1 MAVTEG
7 LVDLL
12 VGRANGKHIVPPAPP
27 PSWSIKVQ
35 GQDSEGMTVKSDL
48 QKYAAAG
55 AVLGIDYVDVEGAE
69 TSRRI
74 KPLAFKPSGGDWHLY
89 AICMERQA
97 FRCFLASRIQGAVD
111 LRTGEIFD
119 EPSEIFN
126 GILGVTYGAIE
137 TPKDATRVVWR
148 QYPDAIN
155 ALVFLARC
163 DGHHHPSET
172 DTILRFVDTI
182 AAAPGIDVDHATEL
196 LNVSWVD
203 EHHYTSSLTR
213 IARQGEEQLRQ
224 VARYARKIID
234 ADGALNE
241 DEARF
246 ASQKDQ
252 LLR

>member
-1 MAVTEG
+1 MAVTDV

-12 VGRANGKHIVPPAPP
+12 VGRANGKHIIPPAPP

-35 GQDSEGMTVKSDL
+35 AQDSDDMAVKVDMAR
-48 QKYAAAG
+48 YAAAG

-74 KPLAFKPSGGDWHLY
+74 KPLAFKPSNGDWHLY
-89 AICMERQA
+89 AICIERQA

-126 GILGVTYGAIE
+126 GILGLTYGAIK
-137 TPKDATRVVWR
+137 TPQDATRVVWR
-148 QYPDAIN
+148 QYPEAIN
-155 ALVFLARC
+155 ALIFLARC
-163 DGHHHPSET
+163 DGHHHPAET
-172 DTILRFVDTI
+172 DTIMQFIDTV
-182 AAAPGIDVDHATEL
+182 APAPGIDENHAMEL
-196 LNVSWVD
+196 LHVAWVD
-203 EHHYTSSLTR
+203 ERHYSESLNKLV
-213 IARQGEEQLRQ
+213 RQGPEHLNR

-246 ASQKDQ
+246 ASQLDQ